1 MATFEGQFTDA
12 ADLKIAVVVARFNDL
27 VSSKLLSGC
36 LDCLSRHG
44 IDTSE
49 MSSQLDVAWVPGSFE
64 IPIVSQQ
71 LAKSGR
77 YQVIVT
83 LGAVIRGDTPHFDV
97 VVAEASKG
105 VAAVA
110 RDTGVPVFPVLERPV
125 PPSMVPGEEAWP
137 TQPIPTR
144 PPPLVRQATY
154 EADLTNVTPEARA
167 EALREFHKYKTGPL
181 YTPPSL
187 QGTITTP
194 GHLGGAEWGGEGG

>member
-77 YQVIVT
+77 YQVIIT

-105 VAAVA
+105 VATVA
-110 RDTGVPVFPVLERPV
+110 RETGVPVIFGVLTTDTMQQALERAGIK
-125 PPSMVPGEEAWP
+125 SNLGWSYG
-137 TQPIPTR
+137 
-144 PPPLVRQATY
+144 L
-154 EADLTNVTPEARA
+154 
-167 EALREFHKYKTGPL
+167 EALEMG
-181 YTPPSL
+181 SL
-187 QGTITTP
+187 MRTLPQV
-194 GHLGGAEWGGEGG
+194 